1 MPTYTY
7 PGVYI
12 EEIAGGPVA
21 ISATS
26 PSTGAMIGGAVEG
39 PVNEPTLVTTFREYG
54 DLFGPFTPISRM
66 TTSAFAFF
74 ANGGQN
80 LVVVRVVPADADKAT
95 TYIAEAVQP
104 ESLTADAGTLTAN
117 FAAFTGANATA
128 KNPIVPSDPAAL
140 PTPIVNVTIVITGGG
155 TANGT
160 LKDDG
165 AGLLV
170 PDVSAVG
177 VSGTIDYDSG
187 EITISGPAGST
198 LNVASFVIE
207 YLYKTFTFNAKYEGA
222 RPNDYELAFAG
233 DRNFYDAAT
242 ASYSRYTLQVLDTAN
257 NDAVLEAFS
266 GLVFTDPTSA
276 NFVVTV
282 LNDPATGSGYIAAV
296 AEGNNEGLPVLD
308 GTVQINET
316 LSPVPPYDGVTREFE
331 YTLANPVSLFTF
343 AAEFEFEGAAVTPAV
358 AVVGDTFV
366 VSGAGNTVLT
376 FPLPIDYALFANDVA
391 AGRLLLATA
400 RTDLNG
406 TQLVASANPDVA
418 GLGVFANNTFV
429 YNGATD
435 TFAVTAGVLVN
446 ANIDGAASGIAV
458 VGGNLVATITLM
470 AGGGNADPE
479 FDPTTVTFAATSSI
493 AATSTYSLGT
503 ILLAD
508 DGEGAVVD
516 TGTGTAV
523 GLSLET
529 ASTAQ
534 NTIDYDAGVVT
545 LTWRFTENPGRGP
558 ALAAIEQADYYE
570 PASAV
575 VASVT
580 LAGGDDGSAL
590 SRSVVSA
597 PALAI
602 DAKGLYALNRVDSVL
617 NVCIPDF
624 EADYLVSGDLIDYCE
639 TRKDRFGVVS
649 VPTGLTNNQAVGYKQ
664 VTLAKNSSRAA
675 IYYPHIR
682 IMDPVLKT
690 EVLHPA
696 GGHVLG
702 VFARTDAVAN
712 VSTAPAGATRGE
724 LAFSVG
730 LEFNMTPEQAGI
742 TNTANVNNL
751 VQFPTT
757 GRVVWGARTLQVG
770 GEFPYIQM
778 RRLFMFLEKS
788 IFNSTQQFVFE
799 NNGAALQA
807 RVRLTVE
814 SFLLTLFTSGYFSG
828 TSPSQAFFVVCD
840 SSNNPASLVAQG
852 ILTCDI
858 GVAPTRPA
866 EFIVFRFQQKALE
879 A

>member
-12 EEIAGGPVA
+12 EEIAGGPAA

-54 DLFGPFTPISRM
+54 DLFGPFTSISRM

-74 ANGGQN
+74 QNGGQN

-95 TYIAEAVQP
+95 TYIAEAVPP

-170 PDVSAVG
+170 PHVSAVG

-187 EITISGPAGST
+187 EITINGPAGST
-198 LNVASFVIE
+198 LNAASFDIE
-207 YLYKTFTFNAKYEGA
+207 YLYKTFTFNAKYEGS

-233 DRNFYDAAT
+233 DGNFYDAAT

-316 LSPVPPYDGVTREFE
+316 LVPVPVYDGVTREFE
-331 YTLANPVSLFTF
+331 YTLSNAVSLFTF
-343 AAEFEFEGAAVTPAV
+343 AAEFEFEAVAVTPAV

-366 VSGAGNTVLT
+366 LSGGNLVLT
-376 FPLPIDYALFANDVA
+376 FPLPSDYDLLGQDVA
-391 AGRLLLATA
+391 AGRLTLAA
-400 RTDLNG
+400 AQLDLNG
-406 TQLVASANPDVA
+406 TILAASATGDAATPVLPSNQ
-418 GLGVFANNTFV
+418 VFT
-429 YNGATD
+429 YNGTTD
-435 TFAVTAGVLVN
+435 TFAVVGTLVAGNIVN
-446 ANIDGAASGIAV
+446 ASSGISL
-458 VGGNLVATITLM
+458 VGGGLVATITLQI
-470 AGGGNADPE
+470 GGGNPDPE
-479 FDPTTVTFAATSSI
+479 FDPLAVTFAATSAI
-493 AATSTYSLGT
+493 AATSAYSLGT
-503 ILLAD
+503 IFLAD

-558 ALAAIEQADYYE
+558 ASALTEQADYYE

-575 VASVT
+575 VASVA
-580 LAGGDDGSAL
+580 LSGGDDGSAL

-624 EADYLVSGDLIDYCE
+624 ETDYLVSGDLIDYCE

-682 IMDPVLKT
+682 IIDPVLQT

-712 VSTAPAGATRGE
+712 VSTAPAGATRGT

-742 TNTANVNNL
+742 TNIANVNNL

-788 IFNSTQQFVFE
+788 IFNNTQQFVFE

>member
-1 MPTYTY
+1 
-7 PGVYI
+7 
-12 EEIAGGPVA
+12 
-21 ISATS
+21 
-26 PSTGAMIGGAVEG
+26 
-39 PVNEPTLVTTFREYG
+39 VT
-54 DLFGPFTPISRM
+54 
-66 TTSAFAFF
+66 
-74 ANGGQN
+74 
-80 LVVVRVVPADADKAT
+80 
-95 TYIAEAVQP
+95 
-104 ESLTADAGTLTAN
+104 
-117 FAAFTGANATA
+117 
-128 KNPIVPSDPAAL
+128 
-140 PTPIVNVTIVITGGG
+140 
-155 TANGT
+155 
-160 LKDDG
+160 
-165 AGLLV
+165 
-170 PDVSAVG
+170 
-177 VSGTIDYDSG
+177 
-187 EITISGPAGST
+187 
-198 LNVASFVIE
+198 
-207 YLYKTFTFNAKYEGA
+207 
-222 RPNDYELAFAG
+222 
-233 DRNFYDAAT
+233 
-242 ASYSRYTLQVLDTAN
+242 
-257 NDAVLEAFS
+257 
-266 GLVFTDPTSA
+266 
-276 NFVVTV
+276 
-282 LNDPATGSGYIAAV
+282 
-296 AEGNNEGLPVLD
+296 
-308 GTVQINET
+308 
-316 LSPVPPYDGVTREFE
+316 
-331 YTLANPVSLFTF
+331 
-343 AAEFEFEGAAVTPAV
+343 
-358 AVVGDTFV
+358 
-366 VSGAGNTVLT
+366 
-376 FPLPIDYALFANDVA
+376 
-391 AGRLLLATA
+391 
-400 RTDLNG
+400 
-406 TQLVASANPDVA
+406 
-418 GLGVFANNTFV
+418 
-429 YNGATD
+429 
-435 TFAVTAGVLVN
+435 
-446 ANIDGAASGIAV
+446 ANIDAAASGIAV
-458 VGGNLVATITLM
+458 VGGNLVATITLQ
-470 AGGGNADPE
+470 AGSGNADPE
-479 FDPTTVTFAATSSI
+479 FDPAANTFAATSTI

-516 TGTGTAV
+516 TGAGTAV

-529 ASTAQ
+529 ASTAL
-534 NTIDYDAGVVT
+534 NTIDYAAGVVT
-545 LTWRFTENPGRGP
+545 LTWRFAENPARGP
-558 ALAAIEQADYYE
+558 ALVATEQADYYE

-575 VASVT
+575 LVT
-580 LAGGDDGSAL
+580 VGLGGGDDGSAL

-597 PALAI
+597 PALAL

-649 VPTGLTNNQAVGYKQ
+649 VPTGLTNNQAVNYKQ

-682 IMDPVLKT
+682 IIDPVTET

-702 VFARTDAVAN
+702 VFARNDATAN
-712 VSTAPAGATRGE
+712 VSTAPAGATRGT

-742 TNTANVNNL
+742 TNIANVNNL

-807 RVRLTVE
+807 RVRLTIE

-828 TSPSQAFFVVCD
+828 GSPSQAFFVVCD

>member
-400 RTDLNG
+400 LTDLNG

-866 EFIVFRFQQKALE
+866 EFVVFRFQQKALE